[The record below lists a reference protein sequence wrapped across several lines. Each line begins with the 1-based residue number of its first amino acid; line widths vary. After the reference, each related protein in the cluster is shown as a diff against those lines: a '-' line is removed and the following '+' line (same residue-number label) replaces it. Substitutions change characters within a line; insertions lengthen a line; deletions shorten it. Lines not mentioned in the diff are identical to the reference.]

1 MSLAKVSLGKVSLG
15 KVSLVK
21 VNFVGQLC
29 RSTSDV
35 KFGGE
40 VLQVSPVKVKSYVSR
55 MGVGLVKM
63 SFVSDVHK

>member
-1 MSLAKVSLGKVSLG
+1 MSLAKLSLEKVSLG
-15 KVSLVK
+15 K

-63 SFVSDVHK
+63 NFASDVHK